1 VIEEPVAGPSPASAD
16 PPAGSS
22 EPYPI
27 RIFLLQLLITGI
39 GVTAIQAARP
49 MVTYRAIGLGAGP
62 VEIGLVQSAF
72 SIIPVFTAVAIGR
85 WVDRLGE
92 VRILAFGMTM
102 ISVGGIVLAM
112 SGSLLVLAIGQC
124 VIGLGEITH
133 IVSSQALVANRGPRD
148 RREHRYGTYSM
159 VVSLGQLAGPA
170 IGALL
175 VGGTAGLTAIGAVGA
190 FGWLPGANAET
201 PVFLFT
207 SLAAGVAFVLALF
220 LPHHRPRRP
229 EPALVTAPV
238 PNLGHAAWLILRRPG
253 MAAAMFVSIAVI
265 SAVDVLVAY
274 LPAYGQASGLGVE
287 TVGALL
293 SVRAGSSLVSR
304 IFMGRL
310 IDTLGREKILFLSTA
325 LAGGAILLLPFVGS
339 TPALFGLMI
348 LIGAGLGL
356 GQPMT
361 LAWVANR
368 SPRQDRGMAL
378 GVRLTG
384 NRLGL
389 LITPIVMGVLAGA
402 AGITAIFVVLAGF
415 LGIGSFVAR
424 RTPFDDLA
432 AGPPSAAPSRSP

>member
-1 VIEEPVAGPSPASAD
+1 VIDDAVAGP
-16 PPAGSS
+16 PPAAPG
-22 EPYPI
+22 EPYST

-49 MVTYRAIGLGAGP
+49 MVTYRALGLGASP

-102 ISVGGIVLAM
+102 ISLGGIALAM
-112 SGSLLVLAIGQC
+112 SGSLLVLAVGQC

-175 VGGTAGLTAIGAVGA
+175 VGGTVGMAAVGAVGA
-190 FGWLPGANAET
+190 FGWLPGSSPET
-201 PVFLFT
+201 PVFVFT
-207 SLAAGVAFVLALF
+207 SVAAGVAFVLALF
-220 LPHHRPRRP
+220 LPHRRPRRP
-229 EPALVTAPV
+229 EATHVVGRAPG
-238 PNLGHAAWLILRRPG
+238 LGRSAWLILRRPG

-265 SAVDVLVAY
+265 SAVDVMVAY
-274 LPAYGQASGLGVE
+274 LPAYGQATGLSVE

-293 SVRAGSSLVSR
+293 SVRAGASLVSR

-310 IDTLGREKILFLSTA
+310 IASVGREQILFLSTA
-325 LAGGAILLLPFVGS
+325 LAGGAILALPFTGS
-339 TPALFGLMI
+339 VPLLFVLMT

-384 NRLGL
+384 NRVGL
-389 LITPIVMGVLAGA
+389 LVTPVVMGALAGA

-432 AGPPSAAPSRSP
+432 AEPPVAAAGRPP